1 MAPLLGDITAQ
12 PMRGHDHEHPDVNQ
26 EHREGLASCMC
37 VCVCVCALLFGCAVL
52 CFSSVARAHS
62 FVRRAMLNSAVVHYV
77 LVCCAMP
84 RSGEGEDSAQE
95 RGLGWEAN
103 GKG

>member
-1 MAPLLGDITAQ
+1 MAPPLGDITAQ

-26 EHREGLASCMC
+26 EHREGLAS
-37 VCVCVCALLFGCAVL
+37 CVCVCALLFGCAVL

-84 RSGEGEDSAQE
+84 GGGEREDSAQE